1 MKILLLGANGQVG
14 WELQRSLAPLGQMKA
29 YDRHELDLGNFE
41 SLRACVRDHRPEVI
55 VNAAAYTAVEKAE
68 SEHDK
73 ANRINAEA
81 GAILA
86 DEAKQLNACLIHY
99 STDYVFDGTKSNAY
113 LETDETNPQSVYAK
127 TKLQGEEAIKMSEC
141 NHLIFRTSWVFATRG
156 SNFAKTMIRLAKE
169 QEEMKIVNDQFGV
182 PTSAELIADI
192 TALCLHQIAQDKNS
206 IPNVTGTY
214 HLTPTGK
221 TSWHGFAQFVI
232 AEAYRADETFLL
244 TPEKVLPISTSEYP
258 MAVKRPSNSQLNTQK
273 LRDTFNLYLPP
284 WQTHVKRLITEIY
297 SARNI

>member
-14 WELQRSLAPLGQMKA
+14 WELQRSLAPLGQIKA
-29 YDRHELDLGNFE
+29 CDRHALDLGKFE
-41 SLRACVRDHRPEVI
+41 ELRECVRDYRPEII

-73 ANRINAEA
+73 AYRINTEA
-81 GAILA
+81 VAILA
-86 DEAKQLNACLIHY
+86 DEAKQLNAWLIHY
-99 STDYVFDGTKSNAY
+99 STDYVFDGTKSKAY

-156 SNFAKTMIRLAKE
+156 ANFAKTMIRLAKE
-169 QEEMKIVNDQFGV
+169 QEELKIVNDQFGV

-192 TALCLHQIAQDKNS
+192 TALCLNQIAHAKNS
-206 IPNVTGTY
+206 ILNITGTY
-214 HLTPTGK
+214 HLTPTGM

-232 AEAYRADETFLL
+232 AEAYQAGETFRL

-258 MAVKRPSNSQLNTQK
+258 MTVKRPSNSLLDTQK
-273 LRDTFNLYLPP
+273 IRDTFNLYLPP

-297 SARNI
+297 SAQKI